1 MSLLPSVIC
10 DCVGLDRYTTAFGIL
25 FLFRG
30 VTSIIGPPAAGLNFK
45 EIFLII
51 LLFIYF
57 LCQIGFLKDYTK
69 KYDLA
74 FAIGGAMIIIA
85 AFFHF
90 ALSYVQPERN
100 EEKEEIDV

>member
-1 MSLLPSVIC
+1 
-10 DCVGLDRYTTAFGIL
+10 
-25 FLFRG
+25 
-30 VTSIIGPPAAGLNFK
+30 
-45 EIFLII
+45 
-51 LLFIYF
+51 

-90 ALSYVQPERN
+90 ALSCVQPERN

>member
-1 MSLLPSVIC
+1 
-10 DCVGLDRYTTAFGIL
+10 
-25 FLFRG
+25 
-30 VTSIIGPPAAGLNFK
+30 
-45 EIFLII
+45 
-51 LLFIYF
+51 
-57 LCQIGFLKDYTK
+57 LKDYTK

-90 ALSYVQPERN
+90 ALSCVQPERN